1 MELLQQI
8 LTQIL
13 TFLKDPIVIIIGALF
28 LVPKATRT
36 KIIEKYLMGKV
47 EPNQQNSSEIS
58 ELIHRVCDK
67 LEENSAQSAMIMTTI
82 TSLFEINVE
91 QIKDYLRQF
100 KVMAMKTDISCF
112 TAVGIINYVMH
123 QHIERKLKYIEEVLI
138 NNNLESR
145 KNEIIRNMKE
155 KFIEITNEEV
165 EFLDNFHCQN
175 GTLGKILLSSVDF
188 DVFVNDEIVPIVFSD
203 NNIQIKLQDLEYLMK
218 GYVNRIKNKIN
229 QS

>member
-1 MELLQQI
+1 
-8 LTQIL
+8 
-13 TFLKDPIVIIIGALF
+13 
-28 LVPKATRT
+28 
-36 KIIEKYLMGKV
+36 
-47 EPNQQNSSEIS
+47 
-58 ELIHRVCDK
+58 
-67 LEENSAQSAMIMTTI
+67 
-82 TSLFEINVE
+82 
-91 QIKDYLRQF
+91 
-100 KVMAMKTDISCF
+100 
-112 TAVGIINYVMH
+112 MH

-155 KFIEITNEEV
+155 KFIEITNDEV